1 MIKPNL
7 PSEWVSLCRERVASH
22 PPVLPRGLRA
32 LPVAAASPAS
42 TPAAPSR
49 AALPQIGRS
58 GPCPAP
64 PPPLR
69 LTACPLA
76 LGRSPQGWP
85 LGLCARREQSLQTPA
100 VAALPGPWVRPMGC
114 LLPVTQLLKP
124 LPLAP
129 ARKTRPP

>member
-7 PSEWVSLCRERVASH
+7 SLNGCPCAERGF
-22 PPVLPRGLRA
+22 PPLVLPRAFGHCLSQQPPRHR
-32 LPVAAASPAS
+32 PHSPL
-42 TPAAPSR
+42 PAAR
-49 AALPQIGRS
+49 PQIGRS

-64 PPPLR
+64 LPLLR
-69 LTACPLA
+69 LTAPSG
-76 LGRSPQGWP
+76 LGAGHLSDGR
-85 LGLCARREQSLQTPA
+85 LGCVPGSEQSLQTPA

-129 ARKTRPP
+129 AQKTRPL